1 MFLRNLNRLNAAEA
15 PDSNNHKA
23 RTDIVSLVLGLIGF
37 ATSLYALKLHVQ
49 LKNSSEA
56 LGCDV
61 NDLVSCSKVIGGSY
75 GEFLSIPLGAFGMSY
90 FGLVIALAI
99 LPVFAASSVA
109 WIARWRMLTAFA
121 GTIVSVFLAYI
132 AYAKIGAVCI
142 VCSTVHALIIV
153 NFIWTTLQ
161 FRKVRQQEQTVIE
174 GGFAK
179 LLAVCL
185 ALSVPPLLAGVL
197 LPHVSSLIGAS
208 DSSETQTA
216 SPTTSET
223 PFPADWLQVSVSN
236 YVGEGEDY
244 RKGNDKANVVVHMF
258 SDLECPHCKV
268 SAEDIEAA
276 QSAVGAD
283 QVLFVYRNYPL
294 SNKCNPHI
302 GGEGHPYACDLAMAL
317 RCAGSQRRDAFWE
330 YKTWAFSGIE
340 MSAEEKLLN
349 FAPQGL
355 NAHAEKLGLDSS
367 RFSACL
373 NDKVEMGKIQAD
385 AEIGKKMGITGTPLI
400 VINGVVYKGE
410 RNPQGFAR
418 AFRAALSA
426 Q

>member
-1 MFLRNLNRLNAAEA
+1 M
-15 PDSNNHKA
+15 
-23 RTDIVSLVLGLIGF
+23 
-37 ATSLYALKLHVQ
+37 
-49 LKNSSEA
+49 
-56 LGCDV
+56 
-61 NDLVSCSKVIGGSY
+61 
-75 GEFLSIPLGAFGMSY
+75 
-90 FGLVIALAI
+90 
-99 LPVFAASSVA
+99 
-109 WIARWRMLTAFA
+109 
-121 GTIVSVFLAYI
+121 
-132 AYAKIGAVCI
+132 
-142 VCSTVHALIIV
+142 
-153 NFIWTTLQ
+153 
-161 FRKVRQQEQTVIE
+161 
-174 GGFAK
+174 
-179 LLAVCL
+179 
-185 ALSVPPLLAGVL
+185 
-197 LPHVSSLIGAS
+197 PHVSSLIGAS

-244 RKGNDKANVVVHMF
+244 RKGNDKAKVVVHMF

-410 RNPQGFAR
+410 RNQQGFAR

>member
-142 VCSTVHALIIV
+142 VCSTVHALTIV

-185 ALSVPPLLAGVL
+185 ALSVPPLLA
-197 LPHVSSLIGAS
+197 
-208 DSSETQTA
+208 
-216 SPTTSET
+216 
-223 PFPADWLQVSVSN
+223 
-236 YVGEGEDY
+236 
-244 RKGNDKANVVVHMF
+244 
-258 SDLECPHCKV
+258 
-268 SAEDIEAA
+268 
-276 QSAVGAD
+276 
-283 QVLFVYRNYPL
+283 
-294 SNKCNPHI
+294 
-302 GGEGHPYACDLAMAL
+302 
-317 RCAGSQRRDAFWE
+317 
-330 YKTWAFSGIE
+330 
-340 MSAEEKLLN
+340 
-349 FAPQGL
+349 
-355 NAHAEKLGLDSS
+355 
-367 RFSACL
+367 
-373 NDKVEMGKIQAD
+373 
-385 AEIGKKMGITGTPLI
+385 
-400 VINGVVYKGE
+400 
-410 RNPQGFAR
+410 
-418 AFRAALSA
+418 
-426 Q
+426 